1 VRTSA
6 LILSVFLHPLLMA
19 TYGCL
24 LLFFGINGTIYDIMT
39 PNENKWRITFLIF
52 AFSFVFPVINIYI
65 LYKFKRI
72 PSITLSNQSD
82 RTYPYIL
89 TALFYFGLFYL
100 LADTNIW
107 AVVKM
112 FVLGG
117 GLAILLTAIINLR
130 YKISAHMVGLGGL
143 LGALISISAML
154 QFNITPYY
162 IAVVVAAGVVASARL
177 VLQEHKPSQLYSGF
191 LLGLLVQTG
200 VFIALQKTFLFNTLT
215 P

>member
-1 VRTSA
+1 M
-6 LILSVFLHPLLMA
+6 FLHPLLMA

>member
-1 VRTSA
+1 MRTSA